1 MMFNIAGFPN
11 LRVLTNIVK
20 SLMTV
25 IVFPFIMGMPVQKE
39 AMFGIVTVIW
49 LSMYPVRVVYGFA
62 IWLP

>member
-20 SLMTV
+20 SLMAV